1 MNTNKG
7 VYVVELNNGCY
18 YVGQSSNIKKRICL
32 HKKGGGSTF
41 VKNSGG
47 IKNILKPIIAE
58 MEDLNKWELKETLL
72 RMYIHGVNNVR
83 GFCYSQTLIY
93 GNKLVNKILKR
104 IKTEI
109 EPEILQKY
117 EIYNN
122 A

>member
-1 MNTNKG
+1 
-7 VYVVELNNGCY
+7 
-18 YVGQSSNIKKRICL
+18 
-32 HKKGGGSTF
+32 
-41 VKNSGG
+41 
-47 IKNILKPIIAE
+47 LKPIIAE

>member
-1 MNTNKG
+1 MNKG
-7 VYVVELNNGCY
+7 VYVVELNNGSY
-18 YVGQSSNIKKRICL
+18 YVGQSMNIQKRISL

-93 GNKLVNKILKR
+93 SNKLVNKIIKR
-104 IKTEI
+104 IKTDI
-109 EPEILQKY
+109 EYEILQKY
-117 EIYNN
+117 EMYNN
-122 A
+122 DKL